1 MLDRFISIIKRVIAA
16 NLLFAIFLTVIAT
29 FLIIRALPENH
40 MDMASAQ
47 TILAVRWWARDGFL
61 VHYFLQLPS
70 GYGKLVKYFDDPQ
83 LQQHAK
89 GSINGSLIGSK
100 IYYTRYPSLYIL
112 PIALTMKLGINNLFL
127 LRLWAIVASLLSL
140 IFFYAFLK
148 LITNKIVAFTAALY
162 FGISPIFIK

>member
-1 MLDRFISIIKRVIAA
+1 
-16 NLLFAIFLTVIAT
+16 
-29 FLIIRALPENH
+29 